1 MKKCRG
7 YLKICIL
14 SIFTT
19 VFLSACGSFNNDS
32 EDDYYYDPSN
42 PYSPSGSNS
51 SKSAPIANFTYS
63 GDDLAPAKI
72 TFKNTTTNATT
83 YSWDFGD
90 NKTSSSE
97 SPSHTFEMD
106 GVYTVT
112 LTAGNSYGVSE
123 SSKTINI
130 KKPGAV
136 EIKKMVL
143 KKVPLTKP
151 NGGGWDILDG
161 PDIYIKLKTKLGAS
175 AIKTWTESD
184 VTSSDIPLTY
194 SLKNPY
200 KITNFSTDYVFE
212 LWDED
217 LAADDFM
224 SGFYFSANQFI
235 TSKYNDVFTLK
246 TSDLEVEFHLIW
258 SR

>member
-1 MKKCRG
+1 
-7 YLKICIL
+7 
-14 SIFTT
+14 
-19 VFLSACGSFNNDS
+19 
-32 EDDYYYDPSN
+32 
-42 PYSPSGSNS
+42 
-51 SKSAPIANFTYS
+51 
-63 GDDLAPAKI
+63 
-72 TFKNTTTNATT
+72 
-83 YSWDFGD
+83 
-90 NKTSSSE
+90 
-97 SPSHTFEMD
+97 MD

-112 LTAGNSYGVSE
+112 LTAGNSYGVSK